1 MQMVHI
7 AGDMCKAEIQ
17 QRMFSFSASADSAL
31 NSTYSYTLGIKLKF
45 NDGFYPY
52 AALSP
57 YVPPSLF
64 P

>member
-7 AGDMCKAEIQ
+7 AGEMWKAEIQ
-17 QRMFSFSASADSAL
+17 QRMFSFSASADSAF

-45 NDGFYPY
+45 DDGSYRY
-52 AALSP
+52 TARSP
-57 YVPPSLF
+57 YVPPFLL